1 MRFPLRYSPL
11 VAGLLWAGCQDNTTG
26 GQFPLPAPADII
38 GVSLDSAIY
47 LNWTDNAHDADPGR
61 FYWYRVYSDSVAG
74 GVCVPN
80 QWMLEGTTVSH
91 EFLASQLP
99 NGVSRC
105 FATSAISSDGLES
118 GWSPWWLDTPRPDG
132 RNRLVWAYEDSVARS
147 GFRFWDDVNSN
158 GYGDAGELGLVQD
171 GSRTDIDFW
180 VHREPDSTL
189 WIVPEFTGDSM
200 QLYQNSPIDDLTSID
215 LAPST
220 GYTRLMYQAMPGY
233 GYVFKMVDA
242 GVTRYA
248 GLRVTAVTRQ
258 YVIFDWSIQTDPGNP
273 ELVVQKPALTG
284 KQVPGSR

>member
-1 MRFPLRYSPL
+1 
-11 VAGLLWAGCQDNTTG
+11 
-26 GQFPLPAPADII
+26 
-38 GVSLDSAIY
+38 
-47 LNWTDNAHDADPGR
+47 
-61 FYWYRVYSDSVAG
+61 
-74 GVCVPN
+74 
-80 QWMLEGTTVSH
+80 MLEGTTVSH

-147 GFRFWDDVNSN
+147 GFRFWDDVNGN